1 MTISLLQNRNI
12 INYSENIINCCV
24 ISEQLMTKVN
34 VWNENNGIMEKLTV
48 EKWETV
54 MTLTLEKKNVQK
66 FVNKK
71 NIWINA
77 INHWVSHLN
86 GTQFVILNLNI
97 ILLLL
102 NWIDK
107 RSKKLIF

>member
-48 EKWETV
+48 EKLETV
-54 MTLTLEKKNVQK
+54 MTFTLEKKMFKNLLT
-66 FVNKK
+66 KK
-71 NIWINA
+71 
-77 INHWVSHLN
+77 
-86 GTQFVILNLNI
+86 
-97 ILLLL
+97 
-102 NWIDK
+102 
-107 RSKKLIF
+107 IFE

>member
-34 VWNENNGIMEKLTV
+34 VWNENNGIMEKLMV
-48 EKWETV
+48 EKLETV
-54 MTLTLEKKNVQK
+54 MTFTLEKKMFK
-66 FVNKK
+66 LLTKK